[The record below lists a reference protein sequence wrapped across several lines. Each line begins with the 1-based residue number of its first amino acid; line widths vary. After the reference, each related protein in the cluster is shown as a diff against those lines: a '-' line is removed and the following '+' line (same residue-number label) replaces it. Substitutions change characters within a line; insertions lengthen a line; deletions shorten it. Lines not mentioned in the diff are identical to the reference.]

1 MTFDEY
7 KETGGMIPN
16 ELEVNVKTL
25 GASNDINDHF
35 VNLLVFQS
43 QLKIMHWG
51 TESYAQHKA
60 YMKAYDSID
69 EGLDAL
75 VESYQGRFGI
85 VRGFKQPMTIRE
97 DNDPIPYFEALRKYV
112 EINKYNFTQTSY
124 VQNQVD
130 EIMSLIESTL
140 YKLKNLK

>member
-1 MTFDEY
+1 MPDKFTYFISTLLESRNQAKVYHWQVLEEGSYAAHKALDEY
-7 KETGGMIPN
+7 QDAIED
-16 ELEVNVKTL
+16 L
-25 GASNDINDHF
+25 
-35 VNLLVFQS
+35 
-43 QLKIMHWG
+43 
-51 TESYAQHKA
+51 
-60 YMKAYDSID
+60 ID
-69 EGLDAL
+69 TL

-130 EIMSLIESTL
+130 EIMALIESTL

>member
-1 MTFDEY
+1 MPDKFTYFISTLLESRNQAKVYHWQVLEEGSYAAHKALDEY
-7 KETGGMIPN
+7 QDGIED
-16 ELEVNVKTL
+16 L
-25 GASNDINDHF
+25 
-35 VNLLVFQS
+35 
-43 QLKIMHWG
+43 
-51 TESYAQHKA
+51 
-60 YMKAYDSID
+60 ID
-69 EGLDAL
+69 TL

-124 VQNQVD
+124 IQNQVD

>member
-1 MTFDEY
+1 MPDKFTYFISTLLESRNQAKVYHWQVLEEGSYSAHKALDEY
-7 KETGGMIPN
+7 QDGIED
-16 ELEVNVKTL
+16 L
-25 GASNDINDHF
+25 
-35 VNLLVFQS
+35 
-43 QLKIMHWG
+43 
-51 TESYAQHKA
+51 
-60 YMKAYDSID
+60 ID
-69 EGLDAL
+69 TL